1 MKKLRYKA
9 RLRIKRHN
17 EKQRHNKIKKKK
29 RGYKNKES
37 LKRLELF
44 NICKEMNNWIEHE
57 KKQGLKISPC
67 IKPKQKKCNMIVV
80 HLPEELDL
88 ERNYSQTIQAFTAIR
103 KLVNLLEEFR
113 GYRLPQFVY
122 KIGNV
127 NFDSLKKIST
137 SAALILTSEISRWE
151 SSIRK
156 RLVPQVD
163 LWDEEIYHSFS
174 QLGFF
179 ELFDNKPKRVSTNG
193 LDDIETS
200 YVKYFKG
207 SCQNKDYAT
216 NSKKQ
221 LKEKIRELT
230 GNVIPAWTF
239 LHSGLSEAVTNVTH
253 HAYPESDS
261 VTWHDKSWYL
271 TGSFNIKSRVMTISF
286 FDHGIGIPSSLPNS
300 TVWENLLNY
309 IAYINV
315 PAASRRLDSVLL
327 KAAVNMPRTRTGK
340 DDRGK
345 GLQDLLEFIKYRKEG
360 SLSIYSER
368 GSYVGKFERGK
379 LHSKSK
385 SYKRPLCGTLITWS
399 VTLEEISPQ

>member
-1 MKKLRYKA
+1 MKKLKLKT
-9 RLRIKRHN
+9 RLRIKIYN
-17 EKQRHNKIKKKK
+17 EKHRHKRKKKS
-29 RGYKNKES
+29 RGYKNDES
-37 LKRLELF
+37 KKKIGLLKL
-44 NICKEMNNWIEHE
+44 CKDTNEWIDRE
-57 KKQGLKISPC
+57 KKQGLIISTC
-67 IKPKQKKCNMIVV
+67 VKPKQRKNNMIVI

-88 ERNYSQTIQAFTAIR
+88 EIHYSQTLQVFTAIR

-122 KIGNV
+122 KIGNIK
-127 NFDSLKKIST
+127 FDNLKKIST
-137 SAALILTSEISRWE
+137 PAALILTSEIARWE

-163 LWDEEIYHSFS
+163 LWNDEIYHSFS

-179 ELFDNKPKRVSTNG
+179 ELFKNKPNRVSNG
-193 LDDIETS
+193 IKDIETN

-207 SCQNKDYAT
+207 SCLNKQYAT
-216 NSKKQ
+216 DSKKQ

-230 GNVIPAWTF
+230 GNVIPTWTF

-253 HAYPESDS
+253 HAYPESES

-271 TGSFNIKSRVMTISF
+271 TGSFNIKNRVMTISF
-286 FDHGIGIPSSLPNS
+286 FDQGIGIPSSLPNS

-309 IAYINV
+309 ISYIKV
-315 PAASRRLDSVLL
+315 PAASRKLDSVLL

-345 GLQDLLEFIKYRKEG
+345 GLQDLLEFIKQRNEG
-360 SLSIYSER
+360 SLSIFSER
-368 GSYVGKFERGK
+368 GSYICKFEGGK
-379 LHSKSK
+379 LKGKSK
-385 SYKRPLCGTLITWS
+385 SYLRPLCGTLITWS